1 MKKHENISCQEVI
14 KEMIHSNIKKSF
26 IDEKNLN
33 INKSDF
39 GIIHQQEIKNDDKSI
54 SEIREEFIKEID
66 DFKYLLKDKSINKFS
81 IYDRELPK
89 LIYDERYNKLHCELR
104 KIIFDEYVK
113 SISLESE
120 KKDKNGDK
128 LLNRK
133 QGQENLKILIR
144 KAIESGDLNLDTS
157 FTNFQEKYQD
167 DYLFCDS
174 LPVDR
179 EFLFNEAKLK
189 LKKILQESK
198 NIQNQ

>member
-1 MKKHENISCQEVI
+1 
-14 KEMIHSNIKKSF
+14 MIHSNIKKSF
-26 IDEKNLN
+26 IDEKNVNL
-33 INKSDF
+33 NKSDF

-54 SEIREEFIKEID
+54 SEIREEFIKEIE

-89 LIYDERYNKLHCELR
+89 LIYDERYNKLHSDLR
-104 KIIFDEYVK
+104 KIIFNEYVK

-144 KAIESGDLNLDTS
+144 KAIESGDLNLNTS

-167 DYLFCDS
+167 DHLFCDS

-198 NIQNQ
+198 NIQAQ